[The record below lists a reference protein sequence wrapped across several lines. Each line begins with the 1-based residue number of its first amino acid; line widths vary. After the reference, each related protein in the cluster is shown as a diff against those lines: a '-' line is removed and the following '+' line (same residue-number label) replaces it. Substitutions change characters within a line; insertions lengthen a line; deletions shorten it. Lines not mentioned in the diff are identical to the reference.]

1 MQDKK
6 EKCSGLIPT
15 DIFDLLGNLLICYRA
30 RKEILII
37 EDTTKLYF
45 FFYLWLKVKNKKIVV
60 N

>member
-45 FFYLWLKVKNKKIVV
+45 FFYL
-60 N
+60 